1 MYQYSEIEA
10 LHLEISSRCNV
21 SCPMCARNVSGGR
34 VNPYLPLTEF
44 SLKEIERAFPHD
56 FVRRLRRIS
65 FCGNHGDPATA
76 KELPSIL
83 RFFRK
88 INPGL
93 LINLWTNGSLRSA
106 SYWASLAKIL
116 SVVHFSIDGLA
127 DTNGIY
133 RRGADFGKIMEN
145 AAAFIEA
152 GGFAVW
158 DFIVFRHNEHQ
169 VEEAQALARKMGFGQ
184 FIVKKTGR
192 FFSNSRQQTKSRHP
206 VLNRKGET
214 EYFLEP
220 PSNPVYQNASLR
232 LDMASK
238 GDRLRA
244 HLNQTPVRCQVQEE
258 KSVYISAE
266 GYVFPCCFLA
276 GQMYLWHQKRRE
288 NQIHRFLDKLPEKEE
303 SLNVKKRPLKE
314 ILQDS
319 FFQKTIPEA
328 QKPGDVRK
336 DRLFMC
342 AKTCGEIF
350 RPFQD
355 QFQE

>member
-1 MYQYSEIEA
+1 MYQYSEIQA
-10 LHLEISSRCNV
+10 LHIEISSRCNV

-34 VNPYLPLTEF
+34 VNPYLPVTEL
-44 SLKEIERAFPHD
+44 SLNDIQKALPAD
-56 FVRRLRRIS
+56 FISRLRRIS
-65 FCGNHGDPATA
+65 FCGNHGDPVTA

-83 RFFRK
+83 RFLRE
-88 INPGL
+88 INPDL
-93 LINLWTNGSLRSA
+93 FINLWTNGSLRSA
-106 SYWASLAKIL
+106 SYWRSLAKIL

-152 GGFAVW
+152 GGEAIW

-169 VEEAQALARKMGFGQ
+169 VEEARALARKMGFQ
-184 FIVKKTGR
+184 RLILKKTGR
-192 FFSNSRQQTKSRHP
+192 FFSNSRSQTKSRHP
-206 VLNRKGET
+206 VLNRKGER

-220 PSNPVYQNASLR
+220 PENPAYQNESLR
-232 LDMASK
+232 LDMASSGEK
-238 GDRLRA
+238 LLA
-244 HLNQTPVRCQVQEE
+244 HLNQTTVRCQVQEE

-266 GYVFPCCFLA
+266 GHVFPCCFLA

-288 NQIHRFLDKLPEKEE
+288 NQIYRFLDRLPEKEE
-303 SLNVKKRPLKE
+303 SLNIKKRSLKE
-314 ILQDS
+314 ILQDP
-319 FFQKTIPEA
+319 FFQKTVPEA

-342 AKTCGEIF
+342 AKTCGKVF
-350 RPFQD
+350 QPFQD